1 VLTALLGPF
10 SEFLITELALASHS
24 IPSFTLSSPSLLSEV
39 LELHPPSAIIV
50 DGSILPHVLELIY
63 ELKESKHHFV
73 IVVGETDDQV
83 LSKASEYI
91 KAGRWSDIETQG
103 KAATPI
109 TSPAPGDCHP
119 FLRLQSCSPI
129 LGSGPDDVFTVSFY
143 RDTNNE
149 VQAACL
155 THQNITAG
163 VTAIRALLPASAP
176 LSALDTVI
184 SAHSLGTAFGRAITY
199 TALYE
204 GTSFATLE
212 STKHFEM
219 RLGMTYLIGFHLSHT
234 YVGLCCR
241 FVVSH

>member
-1 VLTALLGPF
+1 M
-10 SEFLITELALASHS
+10 
-24 IPSFTLSSPSLLSEV
+24 

-50 DGSILPHVLELIY
+50 DSSVLPHVLELIY
-63 ELKESKHHFV
+63 ELRESEHHFV
-73 IVVGETDDQV
+73 IVVGEADDQV
-83 LSKASEYI
+83 LSKASEHV
-91 KAGRWSDIETQG
+91 KVGRLSDIETQG

-109 TSPAPGDCHP
+109 TSPAPGDCLP
-119 FLRLQSCSPI
+119 FPRLQSCSLI

-149 VQAACL
+149 VRAAHL

-163 VTAIRALLPASAP
+163 VTAIRALLPPSAP

-184 SAHSLGTAFGRAITY
+184 SAHALSTAFGRAITY

-212 STKHFEM
+212 STKHFQ
-219 RLGMTYLIGFHLSHT
+219 LQPGMTYLTGFHLSHT
-234 YVGLCCR
+234 YVGLCNR